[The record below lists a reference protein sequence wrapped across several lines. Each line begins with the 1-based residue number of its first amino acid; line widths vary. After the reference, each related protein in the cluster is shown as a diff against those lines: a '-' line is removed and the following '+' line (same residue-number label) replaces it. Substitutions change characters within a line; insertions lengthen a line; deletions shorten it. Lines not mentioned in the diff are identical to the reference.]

1 MKNQDPSEFVA
12 YFSRVRQ
19 RTDAV
24 VRCIPPE
31 RLEWSPQAG
40 RFTLGDIVRHLAS
53 IERFMYAENACG
65 RPSRYPGHGR
75 VLADGYEAV
84 LDYFARLHSESMEIF
99 SALTV
104 ADFNAACLTPGGA
117 EIRVWKWLRAMIE
130 HEIHHR
136 AQIYV
141 YLGVL
146 GVKTPPL
153 FGLTSE
159 QVRAVSAD
167 ENAPNLALGGLQQ

>member
-1 MKNQDPSEFVA
+1 MKYQDPSEFVA
-12 YFSRVRQ
+12 YFSRIRQ

-31 RLEWSPQAG
+31 RIEWSLQAG

-53 IERFMYAENACG
+53 SERFMYAENACG
-65 RPSRYPGHGR
+65 RPSRYHGHGR
-75 VLADGYEAV
+75 ELADGYDTV
-84 LDYFARLHSESMEIF
+84 LNYLTRLHSEAMEIF
-99 SALTV
+99 SNLTV
-104 ADFNAACLTPGGA
+104 ADFNGACRTPAGT

-141 YLGVL
+141 YLGIL
-146 GVKTPPL
+146 GVTTPPL

-159 QVRAVSAD
+159 QVRAVSVD
-167 ENAPNLALGGLQQ
+167 ESAPSLVMGDLPN

>member
-1 MKNQDPSEFVA
+1 MEF
-12 YFSRVRQ
+12 
-19 RTDAV
+19 
-24 VRCIPPE
+24 
-31 RLEWSPQAG
+31 
-40 RFTLGDIVRHLAS
+40 
-53 IERFMYAENACG
+53 
-65 RPSRYPGHGR
+65 
-75 VLADGYEAV
+75 
-84 LDYFARLHSESMEIF
+84 F

-104 ADFNAACLTPGGA
+104 ADFNAACLTPGDA

-141 YLGVL
+141 YLGIL

-159 QVRAVSAD
+159 QVRDMSVD
-167 ENAPNLALGGLQQ
+167 KTDGFPRG